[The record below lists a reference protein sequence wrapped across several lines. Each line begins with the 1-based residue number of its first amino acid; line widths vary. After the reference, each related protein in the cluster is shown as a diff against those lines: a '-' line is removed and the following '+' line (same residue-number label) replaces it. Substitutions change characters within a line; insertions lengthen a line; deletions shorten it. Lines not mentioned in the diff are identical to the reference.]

1 MSRLRHLLVVLGDQL
16 DLQASCFDSADAQ
29 HDAVWMAE
37 VAEESTHVWSS
48 KPRIALFLAAMRHH
62 AQALREAGWRVDY
75 RHLDDPGNLG
85 SLGAELRATIARLK
99 PQGLVMTAPGDWRVL
114 EAIKAVAADC
124 QLPLDIREDRHF
136 FSTVRD
142 FAAHAKGR
150 KQLRLEYWYRELRV
164 RHQVLMDG
172 EQPVGGQWNFDA
184 DNREA
189 FGKEGPPP
197 IPAPA
202 RFEPNETTRGVLQLV
217 AERFAAHPG
226 SLDSFAWPVT
236 REQALQSLERF
247 IRERLPHFG
256 RWQDAMWTGEV
267 WLFHSHLA
275 AALNLKLLTARE
287 VVQAAEAAYR
297 RGEADLA
304 STEGFIRQILGWR
317 EYVRGVYWLHM
328 PQYLQRN
335 ALAASRALPGF
346 FWNAQTDMACL
357 RDALELTLAGRF
369 EHFSI
374 HGQTTKPKASL
385 VWMPVS
391 WLKLRGS
398 AAESFRAPN
407 LVQTNIT
414 PLRRQIGAGDPYRA
428 EVTGLPTD
436 SSAQRTVFRQGNEK
450 LQPEQA
456 KTALAGLVM
465 EVPGVRGLSL
475 NFDYYRLN
483 QNDVIE
489 NIGAPGTLLRDE
501 LYLDLATQA
510 ALAAGTPIDQV
521 DLGSG
526 TAGYKGYGAVKRRA
540 VTAEDRA
547 AFAAYNARQTSAA
560 ARRAPVGEVESI
572 IDNYINLSGRDIEGY
587 EVGAQ
592 WRSPRTRLGSFALNT
607 DITRYLR
614 RRSQAT
620 SRRRF

>member
-16 DLQASCFDSADAQ
+16 DLQASCFDGADAQ

-62 AQALREAGWRVDY
+62 AKALRGAGWRVDY

-85 SLGAELRATIARLK
+85 SLGAELRAAIARLK

-164 RHQVLMDG
+164 RHQVLMDS

-217 AERFAAHPG
+217 AESFASHPG

-275 AALNLKLLTARE
+275 AALNLKLLTAHE

-335 ALAASRALPGF
+335 ALAATRALPAF

-357 RDALELTLAGRF
+357 RDALELTLQ
-369 EHFSI
+369 
-374 HGQTTKPKASL
+374 HGYAHHIQRL
-385 VWMPVS
+385 M
-391 WLKLRGS
+391 
-398 AAESFRAPN
+398 
-407 LVQTNIT
+407 
-414 PLRRQIGAGDPYRA
+414 
-428 EVTGLPTD
+428 VTGLYALLLGVDPQQVHGWYLSVYVDAVEWVELPNTLGMSQYAD
-436 SSAQRTVFRQGNEK
+436 GGVMASKPYVASGKYLQRMGNHCKGCRYDPAQATGDRACPYTTLYWDFLLRH
-450 LQPEQA
+450 EQA
-456 KTALAGLVM
+456 LAKNPRMVMQVKNLKRLDEGKRAEIQAQALAHV
-465 EVPGVRGLSL
+465 
-475 NFDYYRLN
+475 
-483 QNDVIE
+483 
-489 NIGAPGTLLRDE
+489 
-501 LYLDLATQA
+501 
-510 ALAAGTPIDQV
+510 
-521 DLGSG
+521 
-526 TAGYKGYGAVKRRA
+526 RA
-540 VTAEDRA
+540 VG
-547 AFAAYNARQTSAA
+547 
-560 ARRAPVGEVESI
+560 VG
-572 IDNYINLSGRDIEGY
+572 
-587 EVGAQ
+587 
-592 WRSPRTRLGSFALNT
+592 
-607 DITRYLR
+607 
-614 RRSQAT
+614 
-620 SRRRF
+620 